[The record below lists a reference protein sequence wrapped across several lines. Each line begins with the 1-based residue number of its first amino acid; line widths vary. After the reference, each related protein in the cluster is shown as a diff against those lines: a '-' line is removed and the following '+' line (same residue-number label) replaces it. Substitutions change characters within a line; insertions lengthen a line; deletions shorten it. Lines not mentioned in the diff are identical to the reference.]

1 MEPYLWE
8 WGSAV
13 LRWLHIVAGMAW
25 IGASFFFM
33 HLDALLRRRADL
45 PEGVLGSS
53 WQVHGGGFYEMRKWT
68 VAPPQLPPELVWHK
82 WQAYWTWISGALLLA
97 WIYYAQAELYLI
109 DPAVLDIPPA
119 VAAGIGVAGL
129 VLGWVVYDALCR
141 SRLKDND
148 AALLALLFLFVVCLS
163 AVFAH
168 VFSGRAAM
176 LHTGA
181 VLGTVMAGNVFFVI
195 IPNQR
200 IIVADLK
207 AGRAPDPAL
216 GRAGK
221 QRSMHNNYITLPVV
235 FMMIATHYPLAWS
248 TPWIIPLMVALVTVA
263 GALVRVFY
271 NLRHEGRRSP
281 WWTWAAAGAAMAAA
295 IAVSIVAAPG
305 PDGSSVPRVEPSR
318 PVPAEVAE
326 IVLTRCSMCHRAE
339 PVWAGITVAPKGVK
353 LDSDDA
359 IARQAEAIRLH
370 AVLTRSM
377 PPNNLTG
384 MTDAE
389 RRVLAAWF
397 SPR

>member
-8 WGSAV
+8 WGSAI
-13 LRWLHIVAGMAW
+13 LRWLHIIAGMAW

-33 HLDALLRRRADL
+33 HLDALLKRRPDL

-68 VAPPQLPPELVWHK
+68 VAPPALPPELVWHK

-109 DPAVLDIPPA
+109 DPAVLDIAPPL
-119 VAAGIGVAGL
+119 AAAIGVSGL
-129 VLGWVVYDALCR
+129 VLGWLVYDALCK

-148 AALLALLFLFVVCLS
+148 AALLALLFLFVVGLS

-181 VLGTVMAGNVFFVI
+181 VLGTVMTGNVFFVI

-216 GRAGK
+216 GKAGK
-221 QRSMHNNYITLPVV
+221 QRSTHNNYITLPVV
-235 FMMIATHYPLAWS
+235 FMMIANHYPLAWS
-248 TPWIIPLMVALVTVA
+248 RPWVIPLMVALVTIA

-271 NLRHEGRRSP
+271 NLHHAGRGSP
-281 WWTWAAAGAAMAAA
+281 WWAWGAAGAAMAAA
-295 IAVSIVAAPG
+295 IALSIVAAPG
-305 PDGSSVPRVEPSR
+305 PNGEPAQRAAPQR
-318 PVPAEVAE
+318 PVPAEVAD
-326 IVLTRCSMCHRAE
+326 IMLTRCSMCHMPQ
-339 PVWAGITVAPKGVK
+339 PVWAGIAAAPKGVL
-353 LDSDDA
+353 LDTDAA

-384 MTDAE
+384 MTDDE
-389 RRVLAAWF
+389 RRVLAAWLS
-397 SPR
+397 SP

>member
-1 MEPYLWE
+1 MDPYLWE

-33 HLDALLRRRADL
+33 HLDALLRRRPDL

-68 VAPPQLPPELVWHK
+68 VAPPALPPELVWHK
-82 WQAYWTWISGALLLA
+82 WQAYWTWISGVLLLA

-109 DPAVLDIPPA
+109 DPAVLDISPPL
-119 VAAGIGVAGL
+119 AAAIGIAGL

-141 SRLKDND
+141 SRLKEND
-148 AALLALLFLFVVCLS
+148 AALLALLFLFVVALS
-163 AVFAH
+163 GVFAN

-181 VLGTVMAGNVFFVI
+181 VLGTVMTGNVFFVI

-200 IIVADLK
+200 LIVAALTS
-207 AGRAPDPAL
+207 GRAPDPAL
-216 GRAGK
+216 GKAGK
-221 QRSMHNNYITLPVV
+221 QRSTHNNYITLPVV
-235 FMMIATHYPLAWS
+235 FMMIANHYPLAWS
-248 TPWIIPLMVALVTVA
+248 RPWLIPAMVALVLVA

-271 NLRHEGRRSP
+271 NLHHAGRGSP
-281 WWTWAAAGAAMAAA
+281 WWAWGAAGAAMAAA
-295 IAVSIVAAPG
+295 IWLSVIAAPG
-305 PDGSSVPRVEPSR
+305 ANGDSR
-318 PVPAEVAE
+318 QRAQVSPEVAE
-326 IVLTRCSMCHRAE
+326 ILLARCAMCHMAE
-339 PVWAGITVAPKGVK
+339 PVWAGIAVAPKAVL
-353 LDSDDA
+353 LDSEAA

-384 MTDAE
+384 MTEGE
-389 RRVLAAWF
+389 RHVVAAWLAG
-397 SPR
+397 R